1 MKKLR
6 ILPGEP
12 PPVPGVVLERSW
24 RSRLDL
30 KQEMLDAVTGA
41 LLARGWV
48 EVDDLTWLS
57 LCLDE
62 AVANALLHGN
72 EGDPALT
79 VTVILGA
86 DQERW
91 VVLVRD
97 QGEGFSPDL
106 VPDSEAP
113 ESLLLEHGRG
123 IHIMQEWLDELTYY
137 RGGACVWLSRR
148 RADQTRMYTP

>member
-1 MKKLR
+1 VKPLR

-30 KQEMLDAVTGA
+30 KQEMLDAMTGA

-62 AVANALLHGN
+62 VVANALLHGN
-72 EGDPALT
+72 EGDPALS
-79 VTVILGA
+79 VTITLGA
-86 DQERW
+86 DQARW
-91 VVLVRD
+91 VVLVSD
-97 QGEGFSPDL
+97 QGEGFSPEL

-123 IHIMQEWLDELTYY
+123 IRIMQEWIDELTYY
-137 RGGACVWLSRR
+137 RGGTCAWLSRH
-148 RADQTRMYTP
+148 RADRVQPERP